1 MNDFKPIDGRILLQ
15 CQGVYKQADLFRY
28 NDQVFAKYG
37 QGFIAINSNQST
49 SKSKVSWK
57 DLELDAD
64 YEIKIGK
71 LVLTQPALSIA
82 GE

>member
-1 MNDFKPIDGRILLQ
+1 MNDFKPIDGRLLLQ
-15 CQGVYKQADLFRY
+15 SHGVFKQADLFRY
-28 NDQVFAKYG
+28 NDRVFAKYG
-37 QGFIAINSNQST
+37 QGFIAINSNHST
-49 SKSKVSWK
+49 SKSKVFWK
-57 DLELDAD
+57 DLELEAD